1 MSLLPVSEALQRILQ
16 SAQAMP
22 TEAVAINKA
31 AGRILAEPLSAKLTQ
46 PPFAAS
52 SMDGFAVRAGDLM
65 AAPAT
70 LNVVGQSAAGHGFDG
85 EVTAGQAVRIFTG
98 APVPAGAD
106 AVVMQEDTH
115 MQGGDVV
122 IEVTTTPGN
131 NVRPVGFDFSAGTT
145 LLSAGTKL
153 GPRTLALAA
162 AMGHGE
168 LPVRRRPVVA
178 LLATG
183 DELVPPGTTPGRDQI
198 VASNP
203 LGIAALVDQAGGR
216 GQDLGI
222 AADTFEILD
231 AHIARSADADI
242 VVTIGGASV
251 GDHDLVGPVLKARG
265 MALDFWKIAMRPG
278 KPLMYGK
285 LGEQCV
291 LGLPGNPVSALV
303 CARVFLVPLIWAM
316 LGYAAEKERSLTAKL
331 DSDLDQN
338 GPRQH
343 YMRAA
348 LRIGGDGASVVVP
361 VRSQDSSLLA
371 PLSEADCLL
380 VRPSNAPALRSGDA
394 VPVLMLD
401 F

>member
-16 SAQAMP
+16 AAPSMP
-22 TEAVAINKA
+22 SEAVAIDKA
-31 AGRILAEPLSAKLTQ
+31 ACRILAEPLIAKLTQ

-52 SMDGFAVRAGDLM
+52 SMDGFAVRAGDLV
-65 AAPAT
+65 AAPAI
-70 LNVVGQSAAGHGFDG
+70 LNVIGQSAAGHGFDG
-85 EVTAGQAVRIFTG
+85 ELSAGQAVRIFTG
-98 APVPAGAD
+98 APVPVGAD

-122 IEVTTTPGN
+122 IEVTTTPSN
-131 NVRPVGFDFSAGTT
+131 NVRPLGFDFSAGAT
-145 LLSAGTKL
+145 LLSSGTKL

-162 AMGHGE
+162 AMGYGE

-183 DELVPPGTTPGRDQI
+183 DELVPPGATPGRDQI

-203 LGIAALVDQAGGR
+203 LGIAALVDQAGACAR
-216 GQDLGI
+216 DLGI
-222 AADTFEILD
+222 AGDTFEVLD
-231 AHIARSADADI
+231 AHIARAADADI

-278 KPLMYGK
+278 KPLMFGK

-331 DSDLDQN
+331 DSTIDKN

-343 YMRAA
+343 YMRAS
-348 LRIGGDGASVVVP
+348 LRIGNDGTAIATP

-380 VRPSNAPALRSGDA
+380 VRSPNAPALQSGDP